1 MSKFVI
7 SGFADEA
14 AKYLDQQM
22 DVLDPIGIR
31 YIELRGC
38 GDKNI
43 GALTRE
49 EAEALAKKM
58 ADRGYKVSAIGSG
71 VGKTKIDSDMDVH
84 FNFFMNNLLMAQIFD
99 APYVRM
105 FSFYPDEMGTPI
117 SNYRDKIMFQ
127 WERYLREADKV
138 GVKLL
143 HENEG
148 GIYGQYPFACR
159 DLAET
164 LGIGLIFDPA
174 NFIQSGV
181 TTFPDAFRILQKYV
195 KYMHIK
201 DCRMSDGQV
210 QPCGY
215 GDGKIEKIFVELD
228 KMGYEGFLSLEP
240 HLSKFDG
247 FDGLEFEGGKKQAIF
262 AMSDSGA
269 KTYNVAA
276 EALFATLRK
285 VGLEP
290 SFEW

>member
-14 AKYLDQQM
+14 AKYVDQQM

-38 GDKNI
+38 GDKYI
-43 GALTRE
+43 GDLTRE
-49 EAEALAKKM
+49 EGEALAKKLS
-58 ADRGYKVSAIGSG
+58 DRGYKVSAIGSG
-71 VGKTKIDSDMDVH
+71 VGKTKIDSDLDAH
-84 FNFFMNNLLMAQIFD
+84 FAYFMNNLLMAQIFN
-99 APYVRM
+99 APYIRM
-105 FSFYPDEMGTPI
+105 FSFYPPASGERI
-117 SNYRDKIMFQ
+117 SAYRDKVLFQ
-127 WERYLREADKV
+127 WERYVREADKA
-138 GVKLL
+138 GIKLL

-148 GIYGQYPFACR
+148 GIFGQMPYPCL

-164 LGIGLIFDPA
+164 LGIGLIFDPS

-181 TTFPDAFRILQKYV
+181 KPWPDAFCILRKHI

-215 GDGKIEKIFVELD
+215 GDGNMARIFTELD
-228 KMGYEGFLSLEP
+228 KMGFEGFLSLEP

-247 FDGLEFEGGKKQAIF
+247 FDGLEFEGGKKQTIF

-269 KTYNVAA
+269 KTFNVAA
-276 EALFATLRK
+276 EALFATLRS

>member
-14 AKYLDQQM
+14 AKYVDQQM

-38 GDKNI
+38 GDKYI
-43 GALTRE
+43 GDLTKDE
-49 EAEALAKKM
+49 GEALAKKLS
-58 ADRGYKVSAIGSG
+58 DRGYKVSAIGSG
-71 VGKTKIDSDMDVH
+71 VGKTRIDSDMDAH
-84 FNFFMNNLLMAQIFD
+84 FAYFMNNLLMAQIFN
-99 APYVRM
+99 APYIRM
-105 FSFYPDEMGTPI
+105 FSFYPDEKGTPI
-117 SNYRDKIMFQ
+117 SFYRDKIMFQ
-127 WERYLREADKV
+127 WERYVREADKV

-148 GIYGQYPFACR
+148 GIYGQYPFACL

-164 LGIGLIFDPA
+164 LGIGLIFDPS

-181 TTFPDAFRILQKYV
+181 TTFPDAFRILQKHV

-215 GDGKIEKIFVELD
+215 GDGKIAEIFKELD
-228 KMGYEGFLSLEP
+228 KQGFEGFLSLEP

-262 AMSDSGA
+262 AMEDSGA
-269 KTYNVAA
+269 KTYTVAA
-276 EALFATLRK
+276 EALFATLK
-285 VGLEP
+285 GIGLEP
-290 SFEW
+290 SFDW

>member
-14 AKYLDQQM
+14 AKYVDQQM

-38 GDKNI
+38 GDKYV
-43 GALTRE
+43 GDLTASE
-49 EAEALAKKM
+49 GEALAKKLS
-58 ADRGYKVSAIGSG
+58 DRGYKVSAIGSG
-71 VGKTKIDSDMDVH
+71 VGKVKIDSDMDVH
-84 FNFFMNNLLMAQIFD
+84 FDYFMNNLLMAKIFD
-99 APYVRM
+99 APYIRM
-105 FSFYPDEMGTPI
+105 FSFYPDEQGSPI
-117 SNYRDKIMFQ
+117 SKYRDKIMFQ
-127 WERYLREADKV
+127 WERYIREADKA

-148 GIYGQYPFACR
+148 GIYGQYPYDCL

-164 LGIGLIFDPA
+164 LGIGLIFDPS

-181 TTFPDAFRILQKYV
+181 HTFPDAFRILQKHV

-215 GDGKIEKIFVELD
+215 GDGRIAEIFKELD
-228 KMGYEGFLSLEP
+228 KQGYEGFLSLEP

-262 AMSDSGA
+262 AMSESGA
-269 KTYNVAA
+269 KTYNIAA
-276 EALFATLRK
+276 EALFATLRS

-290 SFEW
+290 SFQW